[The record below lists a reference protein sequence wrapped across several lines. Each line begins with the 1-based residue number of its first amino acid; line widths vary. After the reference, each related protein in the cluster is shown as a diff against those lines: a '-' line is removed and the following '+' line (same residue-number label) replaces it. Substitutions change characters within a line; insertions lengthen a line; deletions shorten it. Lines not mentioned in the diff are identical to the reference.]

1 MKNSIFRS
9 KKFYLS
15 LIIIIAASGSIFFFP
30 MNIGEQYTC
39 FYHRLFDPP
48 QSDVT
53 LDASIDNQDNISN
66 QATHSN
72 LSQHHSVLLDKY
84 LDQYAFIW
92 WSSVAL
98 LALCVYLFFKLKR
111 NVVVNESS
119 LTLE

>member
-1 MKNSIFRS
+1 MQKSIFTS
-9 KKFYLS
+9 KKFILG
-15 LIIIIAASGSIFFFP
+15 LIIFITASGSIFFFP
-30 MNIGEQYTC
+30 MNIGDRYTC

-53 LDASIDNQDNISN
+53 IDASIDNQDNISKH
-66 QATHSN
+66 ATHSN
-72 LSQHHSVLLDKY
+72 LSQHHSALLDKY

-98 LALCVYLFFKLKR
+98 LALCMYLFFKLKK
-111 NVVVNESS
+111 NVVVNDSS